1 MYSVTVRDHVM
12 IAHTLKG
19 AIFGPAQGM
28 HGATYV
34 IDVTFRRRRPAA
46 DGIVVDI
53 GAAIDALKAI
63 VGRIAYK
70 NLDELPEFAGVN
82 TTTEFL
88 ARWVFDQMKARI
100 DSGGLGAG
108 AKELDSMA
116 VLLNETPNAAAGYEA
131 SLKA

>member
-12 IAHTLKG
+12 IAHTHKG

-34 IDVTFRRRRPAA
+34 IDVTFRRRRPDA